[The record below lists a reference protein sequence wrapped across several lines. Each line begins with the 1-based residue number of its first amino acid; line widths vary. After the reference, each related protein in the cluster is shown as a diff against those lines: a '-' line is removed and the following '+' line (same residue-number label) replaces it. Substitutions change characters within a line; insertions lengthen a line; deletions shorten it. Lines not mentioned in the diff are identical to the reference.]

1 MWGKKARHI
10 QVSKPVVPVLST
22 QEEDPPPSLCPEW
35 TMHACPVS
43 GTLDPYKD
51 LRVLT
56 PTFSFMYS
64 LKVFYPVSLAS
75 KDVYMG
81 PALISLVVYIENNH

>member
-1 MWGKKARHI
+1 MLLCGEKKARPI

-43 GTLDPYKD
+43 GALDPYKG
-51 LRVLT
+51 LGVLT
-56 PTFSFMYS
+56 PTPSSTYS
-64 LKVFYPVSLAS
+64 LKVFCPVLS
-75 KDVYMG
+75 
-81 PALISLVVYIENNH
+81 ISL